1 MATREAGDGGT
12 AAEALSPPLLG
23 ASEGVKGDTVA
34 ELPPGGK
41 AAEGGK

>member
-12 AAEALSPPLLG
+12 AAEALSLPLLG
-23 ASEGVKGDTVA
+23 ASEGGKGDTVA